1 MGCQW
6 LKISYVRVDRT
17 SKKDNQKRAGKR
29 LFTMSS
35 IDPIVLKVCAAPPV
49 LLFWLDGIR
58 VSNLCRLLCCSSIFY
73 TRRPCEHIPFC
84 TIYLPRLASDTVSF
98 STVSHPYSQDVSRSF
113 TWIDTVCTQAGVPR
127 NASICSIVSPASC
140 FLIYFIDVV
149 KILMNKPRTS
159 RLVGIYTKSHVLAL
173 RVTPATPSHAGV
185 HVGVQ
190 MQCMHVL
197 GCMVAHLARNLYI
210 LRKKI

>member
-1 MGCQW
+1 M
-6 LKISYVRVDRT
+6 
-17 SKKDNQKRAGKR
+17 
-29 LFTMSS
+29 
-35 IDPIVLKVCAAPPV
+35 
-49 LLFWLDGIR
+49 
-58 VSNLCRLLCCSSIFY
+58 
-73 TRRPCEHIPFC
+73 
-84 TIYLPRLASDTVSF
+84 
-98 STVSHPYSQDVSRSF
+98 
-113 TWIDTVCTQAGVPR
+113 PR

-190 MQCMHVL
+190 MQCMHVGL
-197 GCMVAHLARNLYI
+197 YGSTPSTQPLHFEEEDLCNVIKRRRRVSFFLPAACALLCVWGGDRDVAGICMQPTHKQPVLQPMCTRTNTWLDQLY
-210 LRKKI
+210 